1 MGVFSA
7 FFEVKEKMTATL
19 TRSMYPDFVS
29 MGRIMIMTDEK
40 EITKDN
46 IESVVSLAWDDHQ
59 RNVADEIYLMN
70 YERGRQAIQDR
81 TKEIRPNINA
91 KPVINEASRIVD
103 THVGYCFANP
113 ITLVERAE
121 NESEQKGKNDKGI
134 AELNKM
140 FYEQSKGAK
149 DYECMHN
156 TFINGIGYQMIL
168 PARQNKMG
176 RKSPFELCVPNPTTT
191 FVVYSNDQYRDKVL
205 GCTYSRS
212 KDGLVNLTAYSDKWK
227 YELISE
233 KDSGTFK
240 LTESVTPNILGFVPI
255 VEFQLNDRMGIF
267 EKVIPILDYLNL
279 IDADRIN
286 DIMQH
291 VQSLLW
297 MHNCSIDGEGKKNLV
312 DGDGVI
318 MTKSAGDGHE
328 AKITYLNQTLNEA
341 EIQTLADHLLE
352 ELEKITAT
360 PSWKEAS
367 GGSTTG
373 AMQLSNGWQCLEISA
388 KAIEQLFMQ
397 PELELIEMAIAII
410 KNDKRPFEDVK
421 DIDIADVEVRFSR
434 TKNYDL
440 VSKTNALVSLI
451 NAGVDGQTAFKTVE
465 LFTDAN
471 QAWVDSARIIEGMQE
486 KLIAK
491 DETPN
496 SGNIIAN
503 ANALTDEQG
512 NGGVNNDE
520 KDKTAESLQPSK
532 VITE

>member
-1 MGVFSA
+1 MFTVPYYDLNVYSG
-7 FFEVKEKMTATL
+7 L
-19 TRSMYPDFVS
+19 
-29 MGRIMIMTDEK
+29 GRLMIMTDETV
-40 EITKDN
+40 ITRDN
-46 IESVVSLAWDDHQ
+46 IEEVVNAAYLDHQ
-59 RNVADEIYLMN
+59 RNLKDEVFLTN
-70 YERGRQAIQDR
+70 YEKGRQGILNREKD
-81 TKEIRPNINA
+81 IRPSINA

-121 NESEQKGKNDKGI
+121 NESDATGKDDESI
-134 AELNKM
+134 AELNGM
-140 FYEQSKGAK
+140 FYEQNKGAK
-149 DYECMHN
+149 DFEAMRM
-156 TFINGIGYQMIL
+156 TFINGIGYQMVL
-168 PARQNKMG
+168 PARQRKKDKKNK
-176 RKSPFELCVPNPTTT
+176 KAPFELLVPNPMTT
-191 FVVYSNDQYRDKVL
+191 FVVYSNDAYREKVL
-205 GCTYSRS
+205 GCTYSIK
-212 KDGLVNLTAYSDKWK
+212 KDGSIRLTAYSEDWV
-227 YELISE
+227 YELSSE
-233 KDSGTFK
+233 SGSDFK
-240 LTESVTPNILGFVPI
+240 MTTTITPNVIGMIPI
-255 VEFQLNDRMGIF
+255 VEFALNDRMGIF

-318 MTKSAGDGHE
+318 MTKSTGDGHE

-388 KAIEQLFMQ
+388 KAIEQAFSR
-397 PELELIEMAIAII
+397 PELELVELAIEII
-410 KNDKRPFEDVK
+410 KADSRPFEGVK
-421 DIDIADVEVRFSR
+421 DIDISDIEIRFSR

-491 DETPN
+491 EEPSTN
-496 SGNIIAN
+496 NIIAN
-503 ANALTDEQG
+503 ANAATDERG
-512 NGGVNNDE
+512 FGGVNNDE
-520 KDKTAESLQPSK
+520 KDKTEESIQPSK